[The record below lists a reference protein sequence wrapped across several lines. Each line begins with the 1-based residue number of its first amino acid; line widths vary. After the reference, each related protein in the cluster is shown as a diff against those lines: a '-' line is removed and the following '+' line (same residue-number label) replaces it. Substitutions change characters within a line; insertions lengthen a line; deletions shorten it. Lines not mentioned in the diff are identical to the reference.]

1 MTIGD
6 NIVETM
12 SVNKTIHT
20 PAPSHSKLGCLLF
33 STGSL
38 NSSTTLLGGG
48 GGEVRKRESFISPF
62 EVGKKHLK
70 EKCITDFLTDY
81 RHTRRMQLEFASR
94 LWYWLCSTYH
104 MQGCSSIII
113 PSTEVH
119 SSEMPGPQY
128 INFIISG
135 KGAHFLRRIHGSWS
149 QMCPKLSE
157 EQNCFFVSAA

>member
-38 NSSTTLLGGG
+38 NSSTTLLGG

-94 LWYWLCSTYH
+94 LWY
-104 MQGCSSIII
+104 
-113 PSTEVH
+113 
-119 SSEMPGPQY
+119 
-128 INFIISG
+128 
-135 KGAHFLRRIHGSWS
+135 
-149 QMCPKLSE
+149 
-157 EQNCFFVSAA
+157 

>member
-6 NIVETM
+6 KIVETM

-20 PAPSHSKLGCLLF
+20 PLPSHSKLGWLLF

-38 NSSTTLLGGG
+38 NSGTTLHGRGGG
-48 GGEVRKRESFISPF
+48 RWYRRESFISPF

-81 RHTRRMQLEFASR
+81 RYTRRMQLEFACR
-94 LWYWLCSTYH
+94 LWYWVCSTYH

-113 PSTEVH
+113 TSTEVH

-157 EQNCFFVSAA
+157 EQNCFFFSAA